1 MQDTTQL
8 IAIILLAAFAI
19 ERVVAAAKFTLPA
32 ISPDDSRAQKWRELL
47 LFALAGSIAL
57 AVVDFAGIRIIGRLQ
72 ALTEPSTTDYWLTWL
87 VVVAGS
93 NRIHEFLPTTG
104 IMAPKAAA
112 APPAAVPPVTF
123 LIEDG
128 KSVQRVA
135 A

>member
-8 IAIILLAAFAI
+8 IVIILLAAFAI
-19 ERVVAAAKFTLPA
+19 EKLVAAAKYSLGPLPEGNA
-32 ISPDDSRAQKWRELL
+32 RAQRRRELL

-57 AVVDFAGIRIIGRLQ
+57 AVVDFGGVRIIDRLQ
-72 ALTEPSTTDYWLTWL
+72 PHSQALLIDYWLTWL

-93 NRIHEFLPTTG
+93 DRVREFLPSEAT
-104 IMAPKAAA
+104 AAA
-112 APPAAVPPVTF
+112 APKESKAAVPPITF
-123 LIEDG
+123 VFEDG

>member
-1 MQDTTQL
+1 M
-8 IAIILLAAFAI
+8 
-19 ERVVAAAKFTLPA
+19 
-32 ISPDDSRAQKWRELL
+32 
-47 LFALAGSIAL
+47 
-57 AVVDFAGIRIIGRLQ
+57 VDFAGIRIIERLQ
-72 ALTEPSTTDYWLTWL
+72 ALKGPSRMDYWLTWL

-112 APPAAVPPVTF
+112 APTAVPPVTF

>member
-19 ERVVAAAKFTLPA
+19 ERVVAAAKFSLQPVPEGN
-32 ISPDDSRAQKWRELL
+32 SLAQRRRELL

-57 AVVDFAGIRIIGRLQ
+57 AVVDFGGVRIIERLQ
-72 ALTEPSTTDYWLTWL
+72 PHSKALLVDYWLTWL

-93 NRIHEFLPTTG
+93 DRVREFLPSQ
-104 IMAPKAAA
+104 MAAVAAPKEAK
-112 APPAAVPPVTF
+112 AAVPPITF
-123 LIEDG
+123 VFEDG